1 MDGSSAGAQR
11 YAPKSGGSDLAAS
24 SSQKPGAPPAVGG
37 SVRSYAGSANRAASR
52 YVPSGQVKGDA
63 LAKPAAGKPIANRT
77 AAEKPLSPKLQPR
90 AAASG
95 VPGGSIAS
103 KRYASSDRL
112 ASTAARPLGGSSAH
126 PALHDR
132 IVNESVSVSP
142 RLAPL
147 SASAATGGACFNNP
161 AHGCGWGWG
170 WNHCGYGWNAC
181 WDPCCTTGFGF
192 GFGWSSC
199 FYFSSWWPYHCYSS
213 SCWYDDWCYGWS
225 RPWGYGS
232 YWWWPETCYCPT
244 YLVTAPVANTPVVY
258 EHALSG
264 EANAAPARSREL
276 TPAEIAAKYVSLG
289 DFYFKEGRFAEAV
302 DAYTRARTNSPK
314 DPTIDF
320 VLADAAFATGD
331 YHFAAFLIGESLK
344 LDAEMAKSEADKR
357 LFYGDVKVFEQQL
370 DTLRKYLAEK
380 PYDAMATL
388 VLGYNLKFSGRPE
401 EARKAFQ
408 RVVEID
414 PGNTTAT
421 LFLAA
426 LPPAGEK
433 GEKKD

>member
-1 MDGSSAGAQR
+1 M
-11 YAPKSGGSDLAAS
+11 AS
-24 SSQKPGAPPAVGG
+24 SNQKPASPAPLAVGG
-37 SVRSYAGSANRAASR
+37 SVRSYGNNADRAAGR
-52 YVPSGQVKGDA
+52 YVPNGGPKSEAV
-63 LAKPAAGKPIANRT
+63 AKPSAGKPMTNGT
-77 AAEKPLSPKLQPR
+77 AADKPLSPKLQLGKTAVAKPNGATNNRYVSADRATASPSKATAGVAPR
-90 AAASG
+90 
-95 VPGGSIAS
+95 
-103 KRYASSDRL
+103 
-112 ASTAARPLGGSSAH
+112 
-126 PALHDR
+126 PALRDR
-132 IVNESVSVSP
+132 IVNESVSSPSP
-142 RLAPL
+142 RL
-147 SASAATGGACFNNP
+147 SAAATGACFSNP
-161 AHGCGWGWG
+161 VNGCAWGWG

-199 FYFSSWWPYHCYSS
+199 FYFSSWWPYHCYNS
-213 SCWYDDWCYGWS
+213 SCWYDNWYCGWS
-225 RPWGYGS
+225 QPAWGVGS

-244 YLVTAPVANTPVVY
+244 YLVGESSAPVVY
-258 EHALSG
+258 ERPLS
-264 EANAAPARSREL
+264 EPNAAAPAHSRDL
-276 TPAEIAAKYVSLG
+276 TPAELAAKYVSLG

-302 DAYTRARTNSPK
+302 GAYSRARTYAPK

-357 LFYGDVKVFEQQL
+357 LFYGDVKVFEQQI
-370 DTLRKYLAEK
+370 DTLRKYLVEK

-388 VLGYNLKFSGRPE
+388 VLGYNMKFSGRPE

-414 PGNTTAT
+414 PGNTAAT

-426 LPPAGEK
+426 LPPAADK
-433 GEKKD
+433 